1 MVKDFIDALRANEY
15 VREKELGDGIS
26 SFNFTNKAFWKGHWD
41 NETVKARG
49 LFIDT
54 NRNEIVARGYDKFFT
69 LEEHERLQLACDLKY
84 PIEISRKENGYLGLF
99 SVTKDGKPFFASKST
114 NQGWFANEF
123 ERILRNK
130 VDVLMDIFQEYVAN
144 NDITLVFEVI
154 SMEDKHIIEYNEDNV
169 ILLDAITNTIEP
181 HYLNYDAL
189 GMNADF
195 FNLDVRSEPQIV
207 NNEVELIQ
215 QMQFADEDKTEGFVA
230 RDANGFMFKYK
241 SYYYRYWKN
250 LRGIL
255 AQLWAG
261 KQPEDI
267 SRYEERCMEKIHAAI
282 LPDWVDMM
290 KKAVEDCPHI
300 FDYQKFMYENYSDE
314 IHDIQ

>member
-54 NRNEIVARGYDKFFT
+54 DRNEIVARGYDKFFT
-69 LEEHERLQLACDLKY
+69 LEEHKCLQLACDLKY

-123 ERILRNK
+123 ERILRDKLGNNLN
-130 VDVLMDIFQEYVAN
+130 DLIALAAN
-144 NDITLVFEVI
+144 ENLTFVFEVI
-154 SMEDKHIIEYNEDNV
+154 SMDDPHIIAYNHDDV
-169 ILLDAITNTIEP
+169 VLLDIIYNRINFACCE
-181 HYLNYDAL
+181 YR
-189 GMNADF
+189 
-195 FNLDVRSEPQIV
+195 NLARVAKSFDLSVREKPV
-207 NNEVELIQ
+207 VVYNDTELIQ

-230 RDANGFMFKYK
+230 HDANGFMFKYK

-300 FDYQKFMYENYSDE
+300 FDYQKFMYDNYSNE

>member
-15 VREKELGDGIS
+15 VREKELGDNIS

-54 NRNEIVARGYDKFFT
+54 KSNKIVARGYEKFFT
-69 LEEHERLQLACDLKY
+69 LAEHERMGLDYHIQYPLA
-84 PIEISRKENGYLGLF
+84 ISRKENGYLGLF
-99 SVTKDGKPFFASKST
+99 SVLENGEPFFASKST
-114 NQGWFANEF
+114 NQGWFAEEF
-123 ERILRNK
+123 ERILCNK
-130 VDVLMDIFQEYVAN
+130 VGVLMDIFQEYVAHSN
-144 NDITLVFEVI
+144 ITLVFEVI

-181 HYLNYDAL
+181 RYLNYDAL
-189 GMNADF
+189 AMNADF

-215 QMQFADEDKTEGFVA
+215 QMRLADGDKTEGFVA

-261 KQPEDI
+261 KQPENI
-267 SRYEERCMEKIHAAI
+267 SRYEERCMEEVHAAI
-282 LPDWVDMM
+282 LPHWVNMM
-290 KKAVEDCPHI
+290 KKTVDDCPHI
-300 FDYQKFMYENYSDE
+300 FDYQKFMYDNYSNAFC
-314 IHDIQ
+314 DIQ

>member
-15 VREKELGDGIS
+15 VREKELGDNIS

-41 NETVKARG
+41 NETIKARG

-54 NRNEIVARGYDKFFT
+54 ARNEIVARGYDKFFT
-69 LEEHERLQLACDLKY
+69 LEEHERLQIAYDLAY
-84 PIEISRKENGYLGLF
+84 PIAISRKENGYLGLF

-123 ERILRNK
+123 ERILRAK
-130 VDVLMDIFQEYVAN
+130 LGDSLDDFVALAAN
-144 NDITLVFEVI
+144 ENVTFVFEVI
-154 SMEDKHIIEYNEDNV
+154 SMDDPHIIAYDREDV
-169 ILLDAITNTIEP
+169 VLLDIIYNQINFTCCG
-181 HYLNYDAL
+181 YWAL
-189 GMNADF
+189 AKIAKAFD
-195 FNLDVRSEPQIV
+195 LSVREKPVFVCSD
-207 NNEVELIQ
+207 VELIQ

-250 LRGIL
+250 LRGVMR
-255 AQLWAG
+255 QLWVG
-261 KQPEDI
+261 KQPENI
-267 SRYEERCMEKIHAAI
+267 SRYEERCMENIHAAI
-282 LPDWVDMM
+282 LPYWVNMMM
-290 KKAVEDCPHI
+290 KTVESCPHI
-300 FDYQKFMYENYSDE
+300 FDYQKFMYDNYSNE